1 MGHFCIAKGVRFRGF
16 RTLIDTG
23 LMAPS
28 SIGSSGAWVRLLLE
42 LNADLSTKHSISSS
56 GALSGHFDP
65 FPPPSAPP
73 VDHLPLDRDRARSG
87 SVHRAPQRREIVFPA
102 RCFRKF

>member
-1 MGHFCIAKGVRFRGF
+1 VDRTFLRGF

-28 SIGSSGAWVRLLLE
+28 SIGSIGAWVRLLLE

-56 GALSGHFDP
+56 GALSG
-65 FPPPSAPP
+65 P
-73 VDHLPLDRDRARSG
+73 VWGMKTSSGAKAGRPL
-87 SVHRAPQRREIVFPA
+87 
-102 RCFRKF
+102 

>member
-1 MGHFCIAKGVRFRGF
+1 VRFRGF

-28 SIGSSGAWVRLLLE
+28 SIGSIGGWVRLLLE

-56 GALSGHFDP
+56 GALGG
-65 FPPPSAPP
+65 P
-73 VDHLPLDRDRARSG
+73 VWGMKTPARSE
-87 SVHRAPQRREIVFPA
+87 P
-102 RCFRKF
+102 